1 METQGGRK
9 PLNQLTDEEVRE
21 RHALFNKYVTPNLN
35 LIYKCVI
42 QYSMDKR
49 YIDDN
54 YVEALVNYY
63 NYIDTYDPC
72 RPLATWLHIVCKRFV
87 HNLEMRRSKETKST
101 DDVEIDNS
109 PELSYNP
116 QDISENVLGVDN
128 WRELYDDDILWALE
142 TLKPIYREAFIFQQ
156 AGYKLNEIVE
166 ISYQN
171 GNLRSRNIDTI
182 KSRLFLARLQLQALL
197 TRDGKRRV
205 DQEVC

>member
-1 METQGGRK
+1 METQNERK
-9 PLNQLTDEEVRE
+9 PLDQLTDEEVRE

-35 LIYKCVI
+35 LVYKCVI

-63 NYIDTYDPC
+63 NYIDTYDPT

-87 HNLEMRRSKETKST
+87 HNLEMRRNKETKST
-101 DDVEIDNS
+101 DDVNIDSS
-109 PELSYNP
+109 PEFSYDP
-116 QDISENVLGVDN
+116 SDISENILGVDN
-128 WRELYDDDILWALE
+128 WRELYDDDILCALE
-142 TLKPIYREAFIFQQ
+142 TLKPIYREAFILQQ
-156 AGYKLNEIVE
+156 SGYKLHEIVE

-171 GNLRSRNIDTI
+171 GNLKSRNIDTV

-197 TRDGKRRV
+197 TRDGKRRIG
-205 DQEVC
+205 

>member
-109 PELSYNP
+109 SELSYNP

-142 TLKPIYREAFIFQQ
+142 TLKPIYREAFILQQ

>member
-35 LIYKCVI
+35 LIYKCII

-109 PELSYNP
+109 SELSYNP

-142 TLKPIYREAFIFQQ
+142 TLKPIYREAFILQQ

>member
-142 TLKPIYREAFIFQQ
+142 TLKPIYREAFILQQ

-166 ISYQN
+166 ISHQN

-182 KSRLFLARLQLQALL
+182 KSRLFLAKLQLQALL

-205 DQEVC
+205 NQEVC

>member
-142 TLKPIYREAFIFQQ
+142 TLKPIYREAFILQQ

-205 DQEVC
+205 DQEVS

>member
-1 METQGGRK
+1 
-9 PLNQLTDEEVRE
+9 
-21 RHALFNKYVTPNLN
+21 
-35 LIYKCVI
+35 
-42 QYSMDKR
+42 MDKR

-142 TLKPIYREAFIFQQ
+142 TLKPIYREAFILQQ